1 MALLEASG
9 IGKNFG
15 ETKVLKDISLT
26 LEQGEALAIIGSSGS
41 GKTTLLRC
49 LNFLERPDT
58 GVIRVNGET
67 MWDAADPATQ
77 RESEVRKKRLHFG
90 LVFQNFNLFPQYT
103 ALENVMLAGELL
115 AKEQPDYK
123 ANKKAIHA
131 QLEAQARDLLA
142 QMGLSERAGH
152 YPHQLSGGQQQ
163 RVAIAR
169 ALAMKPRLVILD
181 EAVSALDKS
190 VEAQVLQL
198 LQELKRTLELTY
210 VFISHDLHVV
220 RWLSDRIL
228 VMYLGEVVEIG
239 PAEQLFTASAHPYT
253 RALLSSMPSMDPEN
267 RTLTSP
273 LSGDPPSPIAPPS
286 GCRFHTRC
294 PHAKAVCA
302 EVNPQLEAVGEG
314 HQSACL
320 MAQPASPWHQSIPL
334 KEVSHVG

>member
-15 ETKVLKDISLT
+15 DTKVLKDISLT

-58 GVIRVNGET
+58 GVIKVNGET

-103 ALENVMLAGELL
+103 ALQNVMLAGELL
-115 AKEQPDYK
+115 AKERPDYK

-131 QLEAQARDLLA
+131 ELEQQAQELLA
-142 QMGLSERAGH
+142 QMGLSARAGH

-169 ALAMKPRLVILD
+169 ALVNDPAVILAD
-181 EAVSALDKS
+181 EATGNLDTRTSFEVLVLFQQLHAQGRTIIFVTHNPEIARYSSRNVTLRDGHIISDVRNEQILSAA
-190 VEAQVLQL
+190 EALAKL
-198 LQELKRTLELTY
+198 
-210 VFISHDLHVV
+210 
-220 RWLSDRIL
+220 
-228 VMYLGEVVEIG
+228 
-239 PAEQLFTASAHPYT
+239 PAT
-253 RALLSSMPSMDPEN
+253 D
-267 RTLTSP
+267 
-273 LSGDPPSPIAPPS
+273 D
-286 GCRFHTRC
+286 
-294 PHAKAVCA
+294 
-302 EVNPQLEAVGEG
+302 
-314 HQSACL
+314 
-320 MAQPASPWHQSIPL
+320 
-334 KEVSHVG
+334 

>member
-15 ETKVLKDISLT
+15 ETHVLKDISLD

-58 GVIRVNGET
+58 GVIKVNGET

-77 RESEVRKKRLHFG
+77 KESEIRKKRLHFG

-103 ALENVMLAGELL
+103 ALQNVMLAGELL
-115 AKEQPDYK
+115 AKERPEYQ

-131 QLEAQARDLLA
+131 ELEQQARELLA

-169 ALAMKPRLVILD
+169 ALALHPDILCFD
-181 EAVSALDKS
+181 EPTSALDPISTTKI
-190 VEAQVLQL
+190 EDLMA
-198 LQELKRTLELTY
+198 ELKKKYT
-210 VFISHDLHVV
+210 VV
-220 RWLSDRIL
+220 IVTHNMQQAARISDRTAFFL
-228 VMYLGEVVEIG
+228 LGEIVEYDAT
-239 PAEQLFTASAHPYT
+239 PAMF
-253 RALLSSMPSMDPEN
+253 SMPQDK
-267 RTLTSP
+267 RTEDYIT
-273 LSGDPPSPIAPPS
+273 G
-286 GCRFHTRC
+286 RF
-294 PHAKAVCA
+294 
-302 EVNPQLEAVGEG
+302 G
-314 HQSACL
+314 
-320 MAQPASPWHQSIPL
+320 
-334 KEVSHVG
+334 

>member
-1 MALLEASG
+1 MAMLE
-9 IGKNFG
+9 I
-15 ETKVLKDISLT
+15 KDIHKTFYTYDDKPRFHIGPFPRGNARRVRS
-26 LEQGEALAIIGSSGS
+26 ALHVLNGVDLNVEKGDVVAILGPSGS

-58 GVIRVNGET
+58 GCIRVNGET

-123 ANKKAIHA
+123 ANKKAIHV

-169 ALAMKPRLVILD
+169 ALALHPDILCFD
-181 EAVSALDKS
+181 EPTSALDP
-190 VEAQVLQL
+190 
-198 LQELKRTLELTY
+198 ELTGE
-210 VFISHDLHVV
+210 VLRVLRDLADRKTTMIIVTHEMHFARDVA
-220 RWLSDRIL
+220 DRIL
-228 VMYLGEVVEIG
+228 FMDGGVVVEEG
-239 PAEQLFTASAHPYT
+239 PARQLIDHPQEERTKQFLAHY
-253 RALLSSMPSMDPEN
+253 SE
-267 RTLTSP
+267 
-273 LSGDPPSPIAPPS
+273 
-286 GCRFHTRC
+286 
-294 PHAKAVCA
+294 
-302 EVNPQLEAVGEG
+302 
-314 HQSACL
+314 
-320 MAQPASPWHQSIPL
+320 
-334 KEVSHVG
+334 